1 MHVTSLSLVQHGISI
16 VIIREGPLQ
25 AKFEPRFGQN
35 QNLPRS
41 KSLALFSFYFVTDD
55 FHMRRNQCID
65 PDIKKKSNCEQI
77 TSSLGIGNGL

>member
-1 MHVTSLSLVQHGISI
+1 MNVTSLSLVQHGISI

-41 KSLALFSFYFVTDD
+41 KSLALFSFYFVTDG
-55 FHMRRNQCID
+55 FSHE
-65 PDIKKKSNCEQI
+65 KKSMH
-77 TSSLGIGNGL
+77 